1 MLEWFT
7 EKIIKTNI
15 RKVMQTTQ
23 SSLNPYP
30 TTTKVFRYCF
40 DIDGTICTPGTCK
53 SCQYEGA
60 TPNKDRIEKINK
72 LYDEG
77 HYIIYMTARAMGRNK
92 DLPNAEATIK
102 AEEVLKPLTK
112 LQLDIW
118 GCKYHELIMG
128 KPHADYFI
136 DDKAVNDEDFFK

>member
-1 MLEWFT
+1 
-7 EKIIKTNI
+7 
-15 RKVMQTTQ
+15 MQTTQ
-23 SSLNPYP
+23 SLLDPYP
-30 TTTKVFRYCF
+30 TTTKMLRYCF

-128 KPHADYFI
+128 KPHADFFI
-136 DDKAVNDEDFFK
+136 DDKGIKDEDFFV